1 MKTDFETI
9 DVEIN
14 NGIAILKLNNPPV
27 NQLSQ
32 TLREEMDEV
41 FKGAFANA
49 DIKAVILMGTGKNFI
64 AGADIT
70 EMQAYDDKEARCVGV
85 LAYDDFHNF
94 IEDGPK
100 PVIAAI
106 NGPALGG
113 GLELAMACHYRI
125 ASSNVK
131 IGQPEVQIGLIPG
144 AGGTQRLPRL
154 VGLADAIQM
163 ITSGAPVSAS
173 TGLEK
178 GVIDEVVSASEL
190 LEKALEAAK
199 KFVSGE
205 MDFKNLITRNRTD
218 KLLPQE
224 KKAEI
229 IAMSKEAIKKKTK
242 GLPAPL
248 MAIEAMEKGLSEDF
262 SADIRVEAELF
273 SDCAVS
279 DVAKNLIGIFLNTRS
294 AGKLE
299 RISDVKPA
307 EIKTVAILGL
317 GVMGSGIANML
328 LNFGFR
334 AMLWDINE
342 AALEKGLNMIRKTF
356 SFSIKKG
363 KMTEQDLED
372 LLAKNTETTTDLE
385 NVADADLVIEA
396 VLEDM
401 SIKKDTWKKIDGICG
416 PDTVFAT
423 NTSALPV
430 TEIATVL
437 KDPSR
442 MLGLHFFNP
451 AERMPLVEVI
461 TAEKTSDQTLGT
473 GVAFSRKIGK
483 VPVVVN
489 DGPGFYTSRQLNA
502 LMGECNF
509 MLEEGIPLPVIDMSL
524 VAFGMPMGP
533 FTLHDLTGIDI
544 GFHVAAYFE
553 KAIGKRWA
561 VSEIHKKIFET
572 GCYTRKTSAG
582 YYNYSDKKPAPNE
595 TVLEV
600 VDAYLKQ
607 NNITPKET
615 STRVLADRMLARA
628 INEAAYMME
637 EGICGDRPQ
646 DMDLAMVY
654 GCGYPGWRG
663 GIFRGADAWGIDKV
677 VQYLKELEETYGER
691 FKPADLLKSM
701 ASENKTFYK
710 NP

>member
-9 DVEIN
+9 DVEIRK
-14 NGIAILKLNNPPV
+14 GVAILKLNNPPV

-41 FKGAFANA
+41 FKEAFADA
-49 DIKAVILMGTGKNFI
+49 QIKAVILTGTGKNFI

-70 EMQAYDDKEARCVGV
+70 EMQGFDDKEDLVAMV

-113 GLELAMACHYRI
+113 GLELTMACHYRI
-125 ASSNVK
+125 ASSIVK
-131 IGQPEVQIGLIPG
+131 IGQPEVQLGLIPG

-163 ITSGAPVSAS
+163 ITSGVPISAN

-178 GVIDEVVSASEL
+178 GVLDEVVPPGEL
-190 LEKALEAAK
+190 LEKALEAAN
-199 KFVSGE
+199 KFVAGD
-205 MDFKNLITRNRTD
+205 MDFKNLITRKRTD
-218 KLLPQE
+218 KLPPPD
-224 KKAEI
+224 KKKEI
-229 IAMSKEAIKKKTK
+229 IALSKEAVKKKAK
-242 GLPAPL
+242 GLIAPL
-248 MAIEAMEKGLSEDF
+248 KAIEAMEKGLGEDF

-273 SDCAVS
+273 TECAIS
-279 DVAKNLIGIFLNTRS
+279 DVAKNLINIFLNTRS
-294 AGKLE
+294 AGRLE
-299 RISDVKPA
+299 RIQKVKPA
-307 EIKTVAILGL
+307 EVKTVAVLGL
-317 GVMGSGIANML
+317 GVMGAGIANML
-328 LNFGFR
+328 LGFGFR
-334 AMLWDINE
+334 ALLWDINE
-342 AALEKGLNMIRKTF
+342 TALEKGLKMIRKTF
-356 SFSIKKG
+356 SFAVKKG
-363 KMTEQDLED
+363 KMTKQDLEN
-372 LLAKNTETTTDLE
+372 LISNNSKTTTNLE
-385 NVADADLVIEA
+385 DVAEADLVIEA

-401 SIKKDTWKKIDGICG
+401 AIKKDTWKKIDGICRQ
-416 PDTVFAT
+416 DAVFAT

-430 TEIATVL
+430 TELATVL
-437 KDPSR
+437 KNPSR

-461 TAEKTSDQTLGT
+461 TAQKTSNETLST

-509 MLEEGIPLPVIDMSL
+509 MLEEGFPLPLIDRCL
-524 VAFGMPMGP
+524 VEFGMPMGA

-544 GFHVAAYFE
+544 GFHVAVYFE
-553 KAIGKRWA
+553 KAIGTRWA
-561 VSEIHKKIFET
+561 VSEIHKKIYET
-572 GCYTRKTSAG
+572 GCYGRKTGSG
-582 YYNYSDKKPAPNE
+582 YYDYSDKKPVPNE
-595 TVLEV
+595 KMLEV
-600 VDAYLKQ
+600 VAAYLEE
-607 NNITPKET
+607 NNIASKET
-615 STRVLADRMLARA
+615 STKELTDRMLARA
-628 INEAAYMME
+628 VNEAAYMME

-677 VQYLKELEETYGER
+677 YQYLKELEKTYGER

-701 ASENKTFYK
+701 ASENKTFYG